1 MAKCSLIAGIA
12 GKCQSSRW
20 VNLIYNRAES
30 HSFGA
35 NTCKLQVGSGKLQV
49 ATSYL
54 LVCFLFRF
62 FLSCPSASVCGAW
75 EYWNAVESQDR

>member
-35 NTCKLQVGSGKLQV
+35 NTCKLQVGSGKLQPPTCWSV
-49 ATSYL
+49 SL
-54 LVCFLFRF
+54 FLFLFAPVPPCVGLENIEMQWSTR
-62 FLSCPSASVCGAW
+62 
-75 EYWNAVESQDR
+75 DR